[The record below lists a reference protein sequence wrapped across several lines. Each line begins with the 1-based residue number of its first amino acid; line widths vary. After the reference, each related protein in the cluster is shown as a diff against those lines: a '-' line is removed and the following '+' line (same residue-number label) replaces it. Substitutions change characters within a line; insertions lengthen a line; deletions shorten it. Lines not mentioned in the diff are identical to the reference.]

1 MEYQHMS
8 NGDFVNHEYLPN
20 SQFIELL
27 NENCAGREVYLERFD
42 LEEYIKVFSGYAEL
56 HRILFIASRCPSLR
70 AQAMLLALQKVKPTS
85 NYHLYS
91 VIHGKLTELSKK
103 RSFLGETAIT
113 VPPFDADWFEVQKR
127 KSKAKFEKLDQE
139 LNVYRCNSIKES
151 IRRGFLYLG
160 EHHLEMGE
168 LGKAYKCASKAIQH
182 CCDKTTMLSAQLT
195 FIKLCI
201 YTQRWSEVLSVSEAA
216 IATIESENERS
227 RSLMPY
233 LGKLYAAKG
242 IAYLCEGEFKKSA
255 HAFLKVDI
263 ENFLFPEHIAL
274 YCGICSLATFERASL
289 KNDVLREKIA
299 SKSDAEQPEETSKE
313 RKLME
318 ENLVV
323 REILQTY
330 LDCQYKKLFFLLDS
344 IRASLNI
351 DVYMEPHV
359 NSLYMMIRNRSFAQ
373 FLYPY
378 SSVSMQTM
386 ASTFDTSV
394 EEIEVQLISLIEAG
408 YITDRVI
415 DSVDKYVYIRKRDPR
430 QELAQKADI
439 QMRKLNRLIETTV
452 LRNLMYRANVAFK
465 SEEPLM
471 DRRRNQCE

>member
-1 MEYQHMS
+1 MMMSLDNILNKQKTELTSLAILKMEYQHMS
-8 NGDFVNHEYLPN
+8 NGDCVNHEHLPN
-20 SQFIELL
+20 SLL
-27 NENCAGREVYLERFD
+27 IDVINENSAGKEVYLERFD
-42 LEEYIKVFSGYAEL
+42 LEDYIKVYSGYAEL
-56 HRILFIASRCPSLR
+56 HRLLFIANRCPSLR
-70 AQAMLLALQKVKPTS
+70 AQALLLALQKVKLTS

-201 YTQRWSEVLSVSEAA
+201 YTQRWSEVISVSEAA

-233 LGKLYAAKG
+233 LGKLYAAIG

-263 ENFLFPEHIAL
+263 ENFLFPE
-274 YCGICSLATFERASL
+274 
-289 KNDVLREKIA
+289 EKMA
-299 SKSDAEQPEETSKE
+299 SKCDAEQLEEISKE

-318 ENLVV
+318 ENLIV

-330 LDCQYKKLFFLLDS
+330 IDCQYKKLFSLLDS
-344 IRASLNI
+344 IRACLSI
-351 DVYMEPHV
+351 DVYIEPHV
-359 NSLYMMIRNRSFAQ
+359 NSLYMRIRNRSFAQ

-394 EEIEVQLISLIEAG
+394 EEIERQLILLIEAG

-415 DSVDKYVYIRKRDPR
+415 DSVDKYIYMRKPDPR
-430 QELAQKADI
+430 HVLAQKADI
-439 QMRKLNRLIETTV
+439 QLRKLRRLVETTV
-452 LRNLMYRANVAFK
+452 IRNLIHRTNIAFK

-471 DRRRNQCE
+471 DRRRNHCE

>member
-8 NGDFVNHEYLPN
+8 NGDCVNHEHLPN
-20 SQFIELL
+20 SLL
-27 NENCAGREVYLERFD
+27 IDVINENSAGKEVYLERFD
-42 LEEYIKVFSGYAEL
+42 LEEYIKMYSGYAEL
-56 HRILFIASRCPSLR
+56 HRLLFIANRCPSLR
-70 AQAMLLALQKVKPTS
+70 AQALLLALQKVKLTS

-103 RSFLGETAIT
+103 RSFMGETAIT

-127 KSKAKFEKLDQE
+127 KAKAKFEKLDQE

-168 LGKAYKCASKAIQH
+168 LSKAYKCASKAIQH

-201 YTQRWSEVLSVSEAA
+201 YTQRWSEVISVSEAA

-263 ENFLFPEHIAL
+263 ENFLFPE
-274 YCGICSLATFERASL
+274 
-289 KNDVLREKIA
+289 NDVLKEKMA
-299 SKSDAEQPEETSKE
+299 SKCDAEQLEEISKE

-318 ENLVV
+318 ENLIV

-330 LDCQYKKLFFLLDS
+330 IDCQYKKLFSLLDS
-344 IRASLNI
+344 IRACLSI
-351 DVYMEPHV
+351 DVYIEPHV
-359 NSLYMMIRNRSFAQ
+359 NSLYMRIRNRSFAQ

-394 EEIEVQLISLIEAG
+394 EEIERQLILLIEAG

-415 DSVDKYVYIRKRDPR
+415 DSIDKYIYMRKPDPR
-430 QELAQKADI
+430 HVLSQKADI
-439 QMRKLNRLIETTV
+439 QLRKLRRLVETTV
-452 LRNLMYRANVAFK
+452 IRNLIHRTNIAFK

-471 DRRRNQCE
+471 DRRRNHCE

>member
-1 MEYQHMS
+1 MINLNFLNYTVNNGGKEMEYQHMS

-20 SQFIELL
+20 SQFIDLL
-27 NENCAGREVYLERFD
+27 NENCAGKEVYLERFD

-56 HRILFIASRCPSLR
+56 HRLLFIASRCPSLR

-201 YTQRWSEVLSVSEAA
+201 YTQRWSEVLTVSEAA

-263 ENFLFPEHIAL
+263 ENFLFPE
-274 YCGICSLATFERASL
+274 
-289 KNDVLREKIA
+289 NDVLREKIA
-299 SKSDAEQPEETSKE
+299 SKSDAEQPEEISKE

-330 LDCQYKKLFFLLDS
+330 LDCQYKKLFSLLDS
-344 IRASLNI
+344 IKASLNI

-359 NSLYMMIRNRSFAQ
+359 NNLYMMIRNRSFAQ

-471 DRRRNQCE
+471 DRRRNHCE

>member
-8 NGDFVNHEYLPN
+8 NGDCVNHEHLPN
-20 SQFIELL
+20 SLL
-27 NENCAGREVYLERFD
+27 IDVINENSAGKEVYLERFD
-42 LEEYIKVFSGYAEL
+42 LEEYIKMYSGYAEL
-56 HRILFIASRCPSLR
+56 HRLLFIANRCPSLR
-70 AQAMLLALQKVKPTS
+70 AQALLLALQKVKLTS

-103 RSFLGETAIT
+103 RSFMGETAIT

-127 KSKAKFEKLDQE
+127 KAKAKFEKLDQE

-168 LGKAYKCASKAIQH
+168 LSKAYKCASKAIQH

-201 YTQRWSEVLSVSEAA
+201 YTQRWSEVISVSEAA

-263 ENFLFPEHIAL
+263 ENFLFPEVW
-274 YCGICSLATFERASL
+274 S
-289 KNDVLREKIA
+289 
-299 SKSDAEQPEETSKE
+299 
-313 RKLME
+313 
-318 ENLVV
+318 
-323 REILQTY
+323 
-330 LDCQYKKLFFLLDS
+330 
-344 IRASLNI
+344 
-351 DVYMEPHV
+351 
-359 NSLYMMIRNRSFAQ
+359 NSF
-373 FLYPY
+373 
-378 SSVSMQTM
+378 
-386 ASTFDTSV
+386 
-394 EEIEVQLISLIEAG
+394 
-408 YITDRVI
+408 
-415 DSVDKYVYIRKRDPR
+415 
-430 QELAQKADI
+430 
-439 QMRKLNRLIETTV
+439 
-452 LRNLMYRANVAFK
+452 
-465 SEEPLM
+465 
-471 DRRRNQCE
+471 

>member
-1 MEYQHMS
+1 MINLNFLNYTVNNGGKEMEYQHMS

-20 SQFIELL
+20 SQFIDLL
-27 NENCAGREVYLERFD
+27 NENCAGKEVHLERFD

-56 HRILFIASRCPSLR
+56 HRLLFIASRCPSLR

-201 YTQRWSEVLSVSEAA
+201 YTQRWSEVLTVSEAA

-227 RSLMPY
+227 RS
-233 LGKLYAAKG
+233 
-242 IAYLCEGEFKKSA
+242 EFKKSA

-263 ENFLFPEHIAL
+263 ENFLFPE
-274 YCGICSLATFERASL
+274 
-289 KNDVLREKIA
+289 NDVLREKIA
-299 SKSDAEQPEETSKE
+299 SKSDAEQPEEISKE

-330 LDCQYKKLFFLLDS
+330 LDCQYKKLFSLLDS
-344 IRASLNI
+344 IKASLNI

-359 NSLYMMIRNRSFAQ
+359 NTLYMMIRNRSFAQ

-471 DRRRNQCE
+471 DRRRNHCE

>member
-8 NGDFVNHEYLPN
+8 NGDCVNHEHLPN
-20 SQFIELL
+20 SLL
-27 NENCAGREVYLERFD
+27 IDVINENSAGKEVYLERFD
-42 LEEYIKVFSGYAEL
+42 LEEYIKVYSGYAEL
-56 HRILFIASRCPSLR
+56 HRLLFIANRCPSLR
-70 AQAMLLALQKVKPTS
+70 AQALLLALQKVKLTS

-127 KSKAKFEKLDQE
+127 KAKAKFEKLDQE

-201 YTQRWSEVLSVSEAA
+201 YTQRWSEVISVSEAA

-263 ENFLFPEHIAL
+263 ENFLFPE
-274 YCGICSLATFERASL
+274 
-289 KNDVLREKIA
+289 NDVLKEKMA
-299 SKSDAEQPEETSKE
+299 SKCDAEQLEEISKE

-318 ENLVV
+318 ENLIV

-330 LDCQYKKLFFLLDS
+330 IDCQYKKLFSLLDS
-344 IRASLNI
+344 IRAYLSI
-351 DVYMEPHV
+351 DVYIEPHV
-359 NSLYMMIRNRSFAQ
+359 NSLYMRIRNRSFAQ

-394 EEIEVQLISLIEAG
+394 EEIERQLILLIEAG

-415 DSVDKYVYIRKRDPR
+415 DSVDKYIYMRKPDPR
-430 QELAQKADI
+430 HVLAQKADI
-439 QMRKLNRLIETTV
+439 QLRKLRRLVETTV
-452 LRNLMYRANVAFK
+452 IRNLIHRTNIAFK

-471 DRRRNQCE
+471 DRRRNHCE

>member
-8 NGDFVNHEYLPN
+8 NGDCVNHEHLPN
-20 SQFIELL
+20 SLL
-27 NENCAGREVYLERFD
+27 IDVINENSAGKEVYLERFD
-42 LEEYIKVFSGYAEL
+42 LEEYIKVYSGYAEL
-56 HRILFIASRCPSLR
+56 HRLLFIANRCPSLR
-70 AQAMLLALQKVKPTS
+70 AQALLLALQKVKLTS

-103 RSFLGETAIT
+103 RSFMGETAIT

-127 KSKAKFEKLDQE
+127 KAKAKFEKLDQE

-168 LGKAYKCASKAIQH
+168 LSKAYKCASKAIQH

-201 YTQRWSEVLSVSEAA
+201 YTQRWSEVISVSEAA

-263 ENFLFPEHIAL
+263 ENFLFPE
-274 YCGICSLATFERASL
+274 
-289 KNDVLREKIA
+289 EKMA
-299 SKSDAEQPEETSKE
+299 SKCDAEQLEEISKE

-318 ENLVV
+318 ENLIV

-330 LDCQYKKLFFLLDS
+330 IDCQYKKLFSLLDS
-344 IRASLNI
+344 IRTRLSI
-351 DVYMEPHV
+351 DVYIEPHV
-359 NSLYMMIRNRSFAQ
+359 NSLYMRIRNRSFAQ

-394 EEIEVQLISLIEAG
+394 EEIERQLILLIEAG

-415 DSVDKYVYIRKRDPR
+415 DSIDKYIYMRKPDPR
-430 QELAQKADI
+430 HVLSQKADI
-439 QMRKLNRLIETTV
+439 QLRKLRRLVETTV
-452 LRNLMYRANVAFK
+452 IRNLIHRTNIAFK

-471 DRRRNQCE
+471 DRRRNHCE

>member
-8 NGDFVNHEYLPN
+8 NGDCVNHEHLPN
-20 SQFIELL
+20 SLL
-27 NENCAGREVYLERFD
+27 IDVINENSAGKEVYLERFD
-42 LEEYIKVFSGYAEL
+42 LEEYIKVYSGYAEL
-56 HRILFIASRCPSLR
+56 HRLLFIANRCPSLR
-70 AQAMLLALQKVKPTS
+70 AQALLLALQKVKLTS

-127 KSKAKFEKLDQE
+127 KAKAKFEKLDQE

-201 YTQRWSEVLSVSEAA
+201 YTQRWSEVISVSEAA
-216 IATIESENERS
+216 IATIESEV
-227 RSLMPY
+227 
-233 LGKLYAAKG
+233 
-242 IAYLCEGEFKKSA
+242 KKILT
-255 HAFLKVDI
+255 FL
-263 ENFLFPEHIAL
+263 N
-274 YCGICSLATFERASL
+274 
-289 KNDVLREKIA
+289 NLR
-299 SKSDAEQPEETSKE
+299 E

-318 ENLVV
+318 ENLIV

-330 LDCQYKKLFFLLDS
+330 IDCQYKKLFSLLDS
-344 IRASLNI
+344 IR
-351 DVYMEPHV
+351 
-359 NSLYMMIRNRSFAQ
+359 

-394 EEIEVQLISLIEAG
+394 EEIERQLILLIEAG

-415 DSVDKYVYIRKRDPR
+415 DSVDKYIYMRKPDPR
-430 QELAQKADI
+430 HVLAQKADI
-439 QMRKLNRLIETTV
+439 QLRKLRRLVE
-452 LRNLMYRANVAFK
+452 K

-471 DRRRNQCE
+471 DRRRNHCE

>member
-8 NGDFVNHEYLPN
+8 NGDCVNHEHLPN
-20 SQFIELL
+20 SLL
-27 NENCAGREVYLERFD
+27 IDVINENSAGKEVYLERFD
-42 LEEYIKVFSGYAEL
+42 LEEYIKVYSGYAEL
-56 HRILFIASRCPSLR
+56 HRLLFIANRCPSLR
-70 AQAMLLALQKVKPTS
+70 AQALLLALQKVKLTS

-103 RSFLGETAIT
+103 RSFMGETAIT

-127 KSKAKFEKLDQE
+127 KAKAKFEKLDQE

-168 LGKAYKCASKAIQH
+168 LSKAYKCASKAIQH

-201 YTQRWSEVLSVSEAA
+201 YTQRWSEVISVSEAA

-263 ENFLFPEHIAL
+263 ENFLFPE
-274 YCGICSLATFERASL
+274 
-289 KNDVLREKIA
+289 NDVLKEKMA
-299 SKSDAEQPEETSKE
+299 SKCDAEQLEEISKE

-318 ENLVV
+318 ENLIV

-330 LDCQYKKLFFLLDS
+330 IDCQYKKLFSLLDS
-344 IRASLNI
+344 IRTRLSI
-351 DVYMEPHV
+351 DVYIEPHV
-359 NSLYMMIRNRSFAQ
+359 NSLYMRIRNRSFAQ

-394 EEIEVQLISLIEAG
+394 EEIERQLILLIEAG

-415 DSVDKYVYIRKRDPR
+415 DSIDKYIYMRKPDPR
-430 QELAQKADI
+430 HVLSQKADI
-439 QMRKLNRLIETTV
+439 QLRKLRRLVETTV
-452 LRNLMYRANVAFK
+452 IRNLIHRTNIAFK

-471 DRRRNQCE
+471 DRRRNHCE

>member
-8 NGDFVNHEYLPN
+8 NGDCVNHEHLPN
-20 SQFIELL
+20 SLL
-27 NENCAGREVYLERFD
+27 IDVINENSAGKEVYLERFD
-42 LEEYIKVFSGYAEL
+42 LEEYIKVYSGYAEL
-56 HRILFIASRCPSLR
+56 HRLLFIANRCPSLR
-70 AQAMLLALQKVKPTS
+70 AQALLLALQKVKLTS

-127 KSKAKFEKLDQE
+127 KAKAKFEKLDQE

-168 LGKAYKCASKAIQH
+168 LSKAYKCASKAIQH

-201 YTQRWSEVLSVSEAA
+201 YTQRWSEVISVSEAA

-263 ENFLFPEHIAL
+263 ENFLFPE
-274 YCGICSLATFERASL
+274 
-289 KNDVLREKIA
+289 NDVLKEKMA
-299 SKSDAEQPEETSKE
+299 SKCDAEQLEEISKE

-318 ENLVV
+318 ENLIV

-330 LDCQYKKLFFLLDS
+330 IDCQYKKLFSLLDS
-344 IRASLNI
+344 IRACLSI
-351 DVYMEPHV
+351 DVYIEPHV
-359 NSLYMMIRNRSFAQ
+359 NSLYMRIRNRSFAQ

-394 EEIEVQLISLIEAG
+394 EEIERQLILLIEAG

-415 DSVDKYVYIRKRDPR
+415 DSIDKYIYMRKPDPR
-430 QELAQKADI
+430 HVLAQKADI
-439 QMRKLNRLIETTV
+439 QLRKLRRLVETTV
-452 LRNLMYRANVAFK
+452 IRNLIHRTNIAFK

-471 DRRRNQCE
+471 DRRRNHCE